1 MKEKY
6 NCLKRNSFVDGEF
19 KIRPISIDDIEQIRI
34 WRNIQMQILRQ
45 KKIISSSEQ
54 INYFNNTL
62 LPSFNHENPSQ
73 IIFSY
78 FKDEVLI
85 GYGGLVHISWDDKR
99 SEMSFLLNPKLV
111 NVENIY
117 EEYFTK
123 FIDFMKE
130 VNFSILDFH
139 KLFTE
144 TYSHR
149 SFHISIL
156 EKAGFEL
163 EGILRDHIIIEK
175 KYFHSLIHSII
186 KNV

>member
-1 MKEKY
+1 MTC
-6 NCLKRNSFVDGEF
+6 NTFIDGEF
-19 KIRPISIDDIEQIRI
+19 EIRPISINDIEQIRL
-34 WRNIQMQILRQ
+34 WRNMQMDVLRQ
-45 KKIISSSEQ
+45 KRKITRSEQ
-54 INYFNNTL
+54 IHYFNSVL
-62 LPSFNHENPSQ
+62 LPSLTQEYPGQ

-78 FKDEVLI
+78 FKSKNLI
-85 GYGGLVHISWDDKR
+85 GYGGLVHISWEDKR
-99 SEMSFLLNPKLV
+99 SEMSFLLNPKLL

-117 EEYFTK
+117 EDYFTQ

-139 KLFTE
+139 KMFTE

-163 EGILRDHIIIEK
+163 EGILRDHIIIDK

>member
-1 MKEKY
+1 MEYK
-6 NCLKRNSFVDGEF
+6 CLKSSLFVDLDFE
-19 KIRPISIDDIEQIRI
+19 IRPISVDDIEQIRI
-34 WRNIQMQILRQ
+34 WRNLQMQVLRQ
-45 KKIISSSEQ
+45 NKVITTSDQ

-62 LPSFNHENPSQ
+62 LPSFSQENPSQ

-78 FKDEVLI
+78 FKNEVLI
-85 GYGGLVHISWDDKR
+85 GYGGLVHISWEDKR
-99 SEMSFLLNPKLV
+99 SELSFLLNPEFV

-123 FIDFMKE
+123 FINFMKE

-175 KYFHSLIHSII
+175 KYFNSLIHSII

>member
-1 MKEKY
+1 MEKY
-6 NCLKRNSFVDGEF
+6 ANA
-19 KIRPISIDDIEQIRI
+19 SIET
-34 WRNIQMQILRQ
+34 
-45 KKIISSSEQ
+45 KKNISSLEQ
-54 INYFNNTL
+54 INYFNTTL
-62 LPSFNHENPSQ
+62 LPSFSQQNPSQ
-73 IIFSY
+73 VIFSY
-78 FKDEVLI
+78 FKDEFLI
-85 GYGGLVHISWDDKR
+85 GYGGLVHISWEDKR
-99 SEMSFLLNPKLV
+99 SEMSFLLNPELV

-175 KYFHSLIHSII
+175 KYFNSLIHSII

>member
-1 MKEKY
+1 
-6 NCLKRNSFVDGEF
+6 
-19 KIRPISIDDIEQIRI
+19 
-34 WRNIQMQILRQ
+34 
-45 KKIISSSEQ
+45 
-54 INYFNNTL
+54 
-62 LPSFNHENPSQ
+62 
-73 IIFSY
+73 
-78 FKDEVLI
+78 
-85 GYGGLVHISWDDKR
+85 
-99 SEMSFLLNPKLV
+99 MSFLLNPELV

-149 SFHISIL
+149 SFNISIL
-156 EKAGFEL
+156 ENAGFKL
-163 EGILRDHIIIEK
+163 EGILRDHIIIKK
-175 KYFHSLIHSII
+175 KYFNSLIHSII

>member
-1 MKEKY
+1 MEY
-6 NCLKRNSFVDGEF
+6 NCLNQQEFCSGEYRLVPIRFEDRYLIMKWRNDQMYHLRQNKELTKEEQDFYFDNVVSHLFLKEQ
-19 KIRPISIDDIEQIRI
+19 PEQI
-34 WRNIQMQILRQ
+34 L
-45 KKIISSSEQ
+45 
-54 INYFNNTL
+54 F
-62 LPSFNHENPSQ
+62 SFLKN
-73 IIFSY
+73 
-78 FKDEVLI
+78 DELI
-85 GYGGLVHISWDDKR
+85 GYGGLVHMSWEDKR
-99 SEMSFLLNPKLV
+99 SEMSFLLNPELV
-111 NVENIY
+111 NDENIY

-123 FIDFMKE
+123 FIYLMKE

-149 SFHISIL
+149 SFHICIL

-175 KYFHSLIHSII
+175 KYFNSIIHSII